1 MGREARTVLR
11 ACLAVFAALAATAV
25 GLLFEVG

>member
-1 MGREARTVLR
+1 MGREARIVLR
-11 ACLAVFAALAATAV
+11 IGVAVLAALAATAV